1 MVLYSIGI
9 LKLACLLENSY
20 IFLTKLLVITRCFAN
35 NCYCLVGKSNAMQL
49 CQQIS
54 VRPSAR
60 SFALQLPVAAFAKG
74 KLFCKRTEVLNN
86 NTGQPQLFVS
96 LSVCLAVYRLTLWPK
111 CWSLPPLP
119 PTNSTMCCIIC
130 STAKQHL
137 NIVAPVPVSCL
148 YLPDQ
153 YTISTAKQHSVS
165 KRCTI
170 EKIIT
175 FD

>member
-49 CQQIS
+49 CPQNIRSS
-54 VRPSAR
+54 VC
-60 SFALQLPVAAFAKG
+60 SFVRIAIASCRC
-74 KLFCKRTEVLNN
+74 CKRKIILQTDGSFKQQHRSTTV
-86 NTGQPQLFVS
+86 VCK
-96 LSVCLAVYRLTLWPK
+96 SVCLAVYRLTLWPK